1 MSTELSVAPVQF
13 DLRAEPTLETFLEHV
28 ESAVDDAARAGGEV
42 VVLPELVSTGLL
54 ATHPSADELT
64 VADLGEAYRGVFPQ
78 YEEAYSERLRALARA
93 KGVWIAGGSRWRLA
107 EDGGCRNTA
116 FLATPDGELHTQDKL
131 HLTPPEKAIGGV
143 GGERVLI
150 ASIGS
155 VRVAILIC
163 ADIEFPELTR
173 HLVTHGVELVLCP
186 SLTWN
191 TRGANRVRYSSLVRA
206 LENQLFVAMA
216 PMIGSCGIPR
226 DGALHCKGQAFVAC
240 PIDRVF
246 GRNDGVLAMAERR
259 GVEAATVARLDFDQ
273 LAESRAN
280 PEPPGLSNIR
290 PELYASL
297 EHVTDDISSANARIE
312 VSHGPRT

>member
-13 DLRAEPTLETFLEHV
+13 DLRAEPTLETFLDHV
-28 ESAVDDAARAGGEV
+28 EAVVDDAARAGGEV
-42 VVLPELVSTGLL
+42 VVLPELVTTGLL
-54 ATHPSADELT
+54 ATHPSAEELT
-64 VADLGEAYRGVFPQ
+64 VADLGEAYRAVFPQ
-78 YEEAYSERLRALARA
+78 YEEAYAERLRALAQA
-93 KGVWIAGGSRWRLA
+93 KGVWIAGGSHWRLA
-107 EDGGCRNTA
+107 DDGSCRNTA
-116 FLATPDGELHTQDKL
+116 FLAAPDGQLHTQDKL

-143 GGERVLI
+143 GGERVMI
-150 ASIGS
+150 GSIGS

-173 HLVTHGVELVLCP
+173 HLVMHGVELVLCP

-191 TRGANRVRYSSLVRA
+191 TRGANRIRYSSLARA
-206 LENQLFVAMA
+206 LENQMFVATA
-216 PMIGSCGIPR
+216 PMIGSSGIPR

-246 GRNDGVLAMAERR
+246 GRNDGVLAVTERP
-259 GVEAATVARLDFDQ
+259 GVEATTVARLDFDQ

-297 EHVTDDISSANARIE
+297 EQVTDEISPATANASR
-312 VSHGPRT
+312 

>member
-13 DLRAEPTLETFLEHV
+13 DLRAEPTLESFLAHV
-28 ESAVDDAARAGGEV
+28 ESAVDGAARAGAEV

-54 ATHPSADELT
+54 ATHPSAGELT
-64 VADLGEAYRGVFPQ
+64 VADLGDAYRAVFPQ
-78 YEEAYSERLRALARA
+78 YEEAYAEQLRALARA
-93 KGVWIAGGSRWRLA
+93 KGVWIAGGSHWRLA
-107 EDGGCRNTA
+107 DDGGCRNTA
-116 FLATPDGELHTQDKL
+116 FLAEPDGQLHTQDKL

-143 GGERVLI
+143 GGDRVLI

-173 HLVTHGVELVLCP
+173 HCVTHGVELLLCP

-191 TRGANRVRYSSLVRA
+191 TRGANRVRVSSIARA

-216 PMIGSCGIPR
+216 PMIGSCGLPR
-226 DGALHCKGQAFVAC
+226 EGALHCKGQAFVAC
-240 PIDRVF
+240 PIDRLF
-246 GRNDGVLAMAERR
+246 GRSDGVLAITERPEE
-259 GVEAATVARLDFDQ
+259 EAAIVARLDFDQ

-280 PEPPGLSNIR
+280 PEPPGLSNRR

-297 EHVTDDISSANARIE
+297 EQVTDDVASAAA
-312 VSHGPRT
+312 HGGR